1 MSWAQFQSLH
11 NEFWFFLRRTLR
23 WRRGSYSEQSDGVIP
38 LPAEAQ
44 EINTRYHFTDVGL
57 RLLPRRWIYN
67 LATLWYLER
76 FLGKISLPKKLEI
89 LETGCQ
95 NFSRLPAL
103 RAFFHKKSADV
114 LITGI
119 ELDAFVPV
127 QGFCTLWDQAQYF
140 LKMQKDQT
148 QYLAG
153 DYFHHRGIYDLVIC
167 FYPFVSAAP
176 ALAWGLPARFSGAQR
191 WLQAFERG
199 LRPGGYVLVVH
210 QGDWEE
216 RDFDEARAAGSA
228 LQLVHRE
235 TLECPFFKT
244 KFPAHGSL
252 YQKSTFI

>member
-1 MSWAQFQSLH
+1 MWTSFQSLH
-11 NEFWFFLRRTLR
+11 NEFWFFLRRSLR
-23 WRRGSYSEQSDGVIP
+23 WRRGSYSEQSPSLIP
-38 LPAEAQ
+38 MPVEAQ
-44 EINTRYHFTDVGL
+44 EINTRYDFTATGL

-76 FLGKISLPKKLEI
+76 FFTNILIPEKIEI

-103 RAFFHKKSADV
+103 RAFFQRKSANV
-114 LITGI
+114 SITGM

-140 LKMQKDQT
+140 IKLQDDGA

-153 DYFHHRGIYDLVIC
+153 DYFQHQGVYDLVIC
-167 FYPFVSAAP
+167 FYPFVSASP
-176 ALAWGLPARFSGAQR
+176 ALAWGLPARFSGAEK
-191 WLQAFERG
+191 WLKAFENS
-199 LRPGGYVLVVH
+199 LRSGGYVLVVH

-216 RDFDEARAAGSA
+216 ADFDKARARGTHLSLA
-228 LQLVHRE
+228 HRE
-235 TLECPFFKT
+235 TLQCPFFTT
-244 KFPAHGSL
+244 KFPAYGSL